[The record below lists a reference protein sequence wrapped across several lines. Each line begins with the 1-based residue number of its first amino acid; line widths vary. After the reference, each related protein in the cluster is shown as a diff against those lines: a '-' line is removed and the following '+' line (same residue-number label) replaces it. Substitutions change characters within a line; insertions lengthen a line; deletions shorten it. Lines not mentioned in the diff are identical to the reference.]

1 MSFLADNI
9 RYLRAQKS
17 MSQQKVADELV
28 ITRARY
34 SKYEEGAS
42 EPPLEVLLR
51 ISRFFHVS
59 VDLMISV
66 DLRKVPMQDL
76 LKLEDNR
83 ILLPIMVDS
92 TTGNNYI
99 EIIPHKARAGY
110 LTGYADP
117 EFIQNLEQI
126 SLPFLREGKY
136 RAFPIEGDSMP
147 PHQEGSF
154 IIGSYIERLSDVR
167 DGRTY
172 IVITANE
179 GVVYKRV
186 YRIDEETFEL
196 HSDNTF
202 YEPYTVKAYDIIEIW
217 EYACSIATQEFKPE
231 DLEEPDT
238 KAMFKE
244 IRYML
249 HNIASHVKR

>member
-1 MSFLADNI
+1 MSYLSDNI
-9 RYLRAQKS
+9 RYLRAQKEL
-17 MSQQKVADELV
+17 SQQKVADSLL

-42 EPPLEVLLR
+42 EPPLEVLLK
-51 ISRFFHVS
+51 ISRYFHVS
-59 VDLMISV
+59 VDLLISV

-83 ILLPIMVDS
+83 ILLPIMVDPN
-92 TTGNNYI
+92 GNNFI

-110 LTGYADP
+110 LSGYADP
-117 EFIQNLEQI
+117 EFIQNLDQI
-126 SLPFLREGKY
+126 SLPFLRDGKY

-154 IIGSYIERLSDVR
+154 IIGSYIEQLEYIRN
-167 DGRTY
+167 GRTY
-172 IVITANE
+172 IIMTANE

-186 YRIDEETFEL
+186 YRIDEDTYEL

-202 YEPYTVKAYDIIEIW
+202 YEPYRIKAYDILEIW
-217 EYACSIATQEFKPE
+217 EYACSIATEEFKPE
-231 DLEEPDT
+231 DLGEADT
-238 KAMFKE
+238 KAMFQE
-244 IRYML
+244 IRHML
-249 HNIASHVKR
+249 KDVVKKMN

>member
-1 MSFLADNI
+1 MSLLSDNI
-9 RYLRAQKS
+9 RYLRAQKG
-17 MSQQKVADELV
+17 MSQQKVADELM

-83 ILLPIMVDS
+83 ILLPIMVDAS
-92 TTGNNYI
+92 TGNNFI

-117 EFIQNLEQI
+117 EFIQNLDQI

-154 IIGSYIERLSDVR
+154 IVGSYLERLEDVR
-167 DGRTY
+167 NGHTY
-172 IVITANE
+172 IIITAND

-186 YRIDEETFEL
+186 YRIDDETLEL

-202 YEPYTVKAYDIIEIW
+202 YEPYKISVYDVLEIW
-217 EYACSIATQEFKPE
+217 EYACSIATEEFKPE
-231 DLEEPDT
+231 DLVEADT
-238 KAMFKE
+238 KAMFQE
-244 IRYML
+244 IRHML
-249 HNIASHVKR
+249 GEVVKKIK

>member
-1 MSFLADNI
+1 MSFLSDNI
-9 RYLRAQKS
+9 RYLRAQKI
-17 MSQQKVADELV
+17 MSQQKVADELM

-83 ILLPIMVDS
+83 ILLPIMVDPH
-92 TTGNNYI
+92 GNNFI

-117 EFIQNLEQI
+117 EFIQNLDQI
-126 SLPFLREGKY
+126 SLPFLKEGKY

-154 IIGSYIERLSDVR
+154 IIGSYIERLDYIR
-167 DGRTY
+167 NGQTY
-172 IVITANE
+172 IIITANE

-186 YRIDEETFEL
+186 YRIDDETLEL

-202 YEPYTVKAYDIIEIW
+202 YEPYRIKAYDVLEIW
-217 EYACSIATQEFKPE
+217 EYASSIATEEFKPE
-231 DLEEPDT
+231 DLGEPDT
-238 KAMFKE
+238 KAMFQE
-244 IRYML
+244 IRHML
-249 HNIASHVKR
+249 GEVIKKVK

>member
-1 MSFLADNI
+1 MSYLSDNI
-9 RYLRAQKS
+9 RYLRAQKEL
-17 MSQQKVADELV
+17 SQQKVADSLL

-42 EPPLEVLLR
+42 EPPLEVLLK
-51 ISRFFHVS
+51 ISRYFHVS
-59 VDLMISV
+59 VDLLISV

-83 ILLPIMVDS
+83 ILLPIMVDPN
-92 TTGNNYI
+92 GNNFI

-110 LTGYADP
+110 LSGYADP
-117 EFIQNLEQI
+117 EFIQNLDQI

-154 IIGSYIERLSDVR
+154 IIGSYIEQLEDIRN
-167 DGRTY
+167 GRTY
-172 IVITANE
+172 IIMTANE

-186 YRIDEETFEL
+186 YRIDKETYEL

-202 YEPYTVKAYDIIEIW
+202 YEPYRIKVYDILEIW
-217 EYACSIATQEFKPE
+217 EYASSIATEEFKPE
-231 DLEEPDT
+231 DLGEADT
-238 KAMFKE
+238 KAMFQE
-244 IRYML
+244 IRHML
-249 HNIASHVKR
+249 KDVMKKVN

>member
-1 MSFLADNI
+1 MSYLSDNI
-9 RYLRAQKS
+9 RYLRAQKEL
-17 MSQQKVADELV
+17 SQQKVAEALL

-51 ISRFFHVS
+51 ISRYFHVS
-59 VDLMISV
+59 VDLLISV
-66 DLRKVPMQDL
+66 DLRKIPMQDL

-83 ILLPIMVDS
+83 ILLPITIDPM
-92 TTGNNYI
+92 GNNFI

-110 LTGYADP
+110 LSGYADP

-147 PHQEGSF
+147 PHKEGSF
-154 IIGSYIERLSDVR
+154 IIGSYIERLDYIR
-167 DGRTY
+167 NGHTY
-172 IVITANE
+172 VIITPNE

-186 YRIDEETFEL
+186 YKIDDKTFEL
-196 HSDNTF
+196 HSDNAF
-202 YEPYTVKAYDIIEIW
+202 YKPYRIEAYEILEIW
-217 EYACSIATQEFKPE
+217 EYASSIATQEFKPE
-231 DLEEPDT
+231 DFVEPET
-238 KAMFKE
+238 QAMFQE
-244 IRYML
+244 IKHLLKDVIRKI
-249 HNIASHVKR
+249 N